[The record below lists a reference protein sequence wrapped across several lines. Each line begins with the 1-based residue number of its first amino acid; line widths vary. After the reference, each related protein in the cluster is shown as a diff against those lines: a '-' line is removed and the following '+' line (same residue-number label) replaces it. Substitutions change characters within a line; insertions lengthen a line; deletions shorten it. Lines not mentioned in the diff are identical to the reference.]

1 MEDRYNKIIDIS
13 FKFGVRIVKLFQYL
27 VDNKVNYA
35 IPNQILRSGTSIG
48 ANVNESVFAQSKKDF
63 INKMHIALKE
73 ANETKYW
80 LRLLYESGYINDK
93 QFESMTDDLKNII
106 GTLVNIIKTAKNN
119 NLMLSSYHL
128 NI

>member
-13 FKFGVRIVKLFQYL
+13 FKFGVRIVKLFQFL

-63 INKMHIALKE
+63 INKMYIALKE

-119 NLMLSSYHL
+119 N
-128 NI
+128 

>member
-13 FKFGVRIVKLFQYL
+13 FKFGVRIIKLFQYL
-27 VDNKVNYA
+27 VDKKVNFA

-106 GTLVNIIKTAKNN
+106 GTLVNIIKTSKNN
-119 NLMLSSYHL
+119 N
-128 NI
+128 

>member
-73 ANETKYW
+73 ANETRYW

-106 GTLVNIIKTAKNN
+106 GTLVNIIKTSKNN
-119 NLMLSSYHL
+119 N
-128 NI
+128 

>member
-1 MEDRYNKIIDIS
+1 MENRYNKIVDIS

-27 VDNKVNYA
+27 VDNNVNYA

-73 ANETKYW
+73 ANETRYW
-80 LRLLYESGYINDK
+80 LKLLYESGYINDK
-93 QFESMTDDLKNII
+93 QFESMIDDLKNII
-106 GTLVNIIKTAKNN
+106 GTLVNIIKTSKSNN
-119 NLMLSSYHL
+119 
-128 NI
+128 

>member
-63 INKMHIALKE
+63 INKMYIALKE

-119 NLMLSSYHL
+119 N
-128 NI
+128 

>member
-13 FKFGVRIVKLFQYL
+13 FKFGVRIVKLFQFL

-106 GTLVNIIKTAKNN
+106 GTLVNIIKTSKNN
-119 NLMLSSYHL
+119 N
-128 NI
+128 

>member
-13 FKFGVRIVKLFQYL
+13 FKFGVRIVKLFQFL

-63 INKMHIALKE
+63 INKMYIALKE

-106 GTLVNIIKTAKNN
+106 GTLVNIIKTSKNN
-119 NLMLSSYHL
+119 N
-128 NI
+128 

>member
-63 INKMHIALKE
+63 INKMYIALKE

-106 GTLVNIIKTAKNN
+106 GTLVNIIKTSKNN
-119 NLMLSSYHL
+119 N
-128 NI
+128 

>member
-106 GTLVNIIKTAKNN
+106 GTLVNIIKAAKNN
-119 NLMLSSYHL
+119 N
-128 NI
+128 

>member
-13 FKFGVRIVKLFQYL
+13 FKFGVRIVKLFQFL

-119 NLMLSSYHL
+119 N
-128 NI
+128 

>member
-1 MEDRYNKIIDIS
+1 
-13 FKFGVRIVKLFQYL
+13 
-27 VDNKVNYA
+27 
-35 IPNQILRSGTSIG
+35 
-48 ANVNESVFAQSKKDF
+48 
-63 INKMHIALKE
+63 MHIALKE

-119 NLMLSSYHL
+119 N
-128 NI
+128 

>member
-1 MEDRYNKIIDIS
+1 MEDRYNTIIDIS
-13 FKFGVRIVKLFQYL
+13 FKFGVRIVKLFQFL

-35 IPNQILRSGTSIG
+35 IPNQILRSGTSIV

-63 INKMHIALKE
+63 INKMYIALKE

-106 GTLVNIIKTAKNN
+106 GTLVNIIKTSKNN
-119 NLMLSSYHL
+119 N
-128 NI
+128 